1 MAVKS
6 FVVTAEK
13 YEKVSALLKD
23 TAKEVVRNEEHWKQ
37 FLDSVCGQYKYVF
50 EDQLLIY
57 AQRPDTTACASMEL
71 WNQKMFCWVN

>member
-1 MAVKS
+1 MVESMGK
-6 FVVTAEK
+6 EK

-37 FLDSVCGQYKYVF
+37 FLDSACGQYKYAF